1 MNIVSFYETP
11 GVRGGVE
18 SLTLRLDKALTTGG
32 HRFVTVLAGPSTQ
45 DRAWETRL
53 SHVRVGPAPSL
64 SWKRMPINGIAFA
77 KFVVAVVHRENPDI
91 IVVNWTPLAWL
102 IRTLQKLRLIKM
114 SLVLIIW
121 EHGGLAEISTS
132 TVSKPYRWVYFKGL
146 RMADH
151 IICGGSDYAR
161 ALFEQ
166 SGVSVTAIGLPLNLP
181 LPTMSR
187 PLPSMFRIV
196 FVGRLVNEKR
206 LDRLLLACAKLP
218 DTVDWTLQLVGEGS
232 DRTTLVGMAES
243 LGIERHCIW
252 SGWQADPWGVID
264 SATIMALPS
273 DHEGF
278 SAAMIEAM
286 ARGIPVLA
294 TDCNFGPRSVIE
306 NGLNGWLVDRND
318 EAFAQQLRRLALG
331 EISIPSPTVV
341 AQTMGQFDAMHVAN
355 RFVTVCQNALQASR
369 AV

>member
-1 MNIVSFYETP
+1 
-11 GVRGGVE
+11 
-18 SLTLRLDKALTTGG
+18 
-32 HRFVTVLAGPSTQ
+32 
-45 DRAWETRL
+45 
-53 SHVRVGPAPSL
+53 
-64 SWKRMPINGIAFA
+64 
-77 KFVVAVVHRENPDI
+77 
-91 IVVNWTPLAWL
+91 
-102 IRTLQKLRLIKM
+102 
-114 SLVLIIW
+114 
-121 EHGGLAEISTS
+121 
-132 TVSKPYRWVYFKGL
+132 
-146 RMADH
+146 MADH